1 MLNSL
6 QNEESMFVVWQTVWL
21 CVGIVWVSSP
31 GNILNYF
38 SCLLGTQL
46 VETRSGE
53 KFLLSHGSMVL
64 VCHGTQAWQ
73 PEWHSL
79 AVGLAGGLADI
90 TVTRSLRA
98 QGTSR
103 ARL

>member
-46 VETRSGE
+46 VETN
-53 KFLLSHGSMVL
+53 
-64 VCHGTQAWQ
+64 
-73 PEWHSL
+73 
-79 AVGLAGGLADI
+79 
-90 TVTRSLRA
+90 
-98 QGTSR
+98 
-103 ARL
+103 